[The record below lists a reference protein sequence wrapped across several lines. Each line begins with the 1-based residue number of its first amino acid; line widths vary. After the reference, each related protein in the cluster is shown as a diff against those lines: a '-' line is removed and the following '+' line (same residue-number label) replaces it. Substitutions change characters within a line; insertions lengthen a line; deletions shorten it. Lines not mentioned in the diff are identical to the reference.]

1 MYEIYAASVGLQEHE
16 MASTLKVL
24 RGDHPNCMAEGM
36 YYFPQQ
42 QNLNVSGQKR
52 WGYEDDYAMR
62 CANPGYPPELGTHPS
77 LIMHPHH
84 GRQTQS
90 QADYLDSQK
99 ESSRLSQRAMQNW
112 DTMQLVDK
120 RDSCK
125 ERETTQGVTSLAFLY
140 GAMAS
145 HSAPSA
151 SSSTASALG
160 SSSDGNRS
168 PDSDDPSEAA
178 TDHSQSSGS
187 LCGGNGG
194 DRGSVSSVSQSSV
207 ESSFKRSCHGNPHA
221 HHNSP
226 QWQAG
231 SSYPLEQP
239 EASDS
244 RKNAYQPYE
253 KDGFS
258 SIYPSYMAQKRSHGT
273 QQQLGLRPPNAYT
286 NTHPAS
292 QQLVYGQ
299 QLNGHLQTQT
309 QAQMMHARYL
319 NYQHN
324 VRQGQGKDTA
334 PKVSPIVIPSSH
346 YSPQSKAEPVIAT
359 LMDDHAH
366 WASKPLVV
374 KNLSS
379 SVAKEQYQRV
389 RGDPTCNGGSL
400 EGDAKNALSLS
411 FARTKDTVMP
421 ILIGQAHT
429 QATLSKL
436 ERYRGSEDKYVVL
449 LPGADGREREG
460 LAPSSSMGSASDES
474 SLRFLGSGAT
484 RGNNSLGQSSSCDH
498 DDGDDT
504 GVEASLS
511 CDIRS
516 SGCSEVDEEGT
527 ACGNLVLDEPLG
539 DATHALLSF
548 CMQRNPWMYAPI
560 LGSKPD
566 GGEEQDS
573 IQGLGPGP
581 TALHKDVVSCLNA
594 TPLLREE
601 LECYSEALNPS
612 PFPQGARGHRRR
624 SKPSSTTVTTTSSVP
639 ESSSRRRRDASQ
651 RRAHDAM
658 GGTECDDSSSDE
670 NERERESSEGDL
682 TDDSLD
688 SDEQLSVQARSLSYC
703 NKMSRKRDAV
713 EEMRS
718 FTTFASLRMQE
729 VCDLVCEQET
739 RRAARREE
747 DRDHG
752 LNHWSMQRDGS
763 SRDAAASAAAASLVK
778 ALEMCT
784 QTWWAYANLYK

>member
-24 RGDHPNCMAEGM
+24 RGDHTTCTGEGM
-36 YYFPQQ
+36 YYYGQQ
-42 QNLNVSGQKR
+42 PNLHVNTQKR

-84 GRQTQS
+84 GRQSQS
-90 QADYLDSQK
+90 QADYLDTQK

-145 HSAPSA
+145 HSAPTA

-207 ESSFKRSCHGNPHA
+207 ETSYKRSCHG

-231 SSYPLEQP
+231 SSYPHDQS
-239 EASDS
+239 EASDT
-244 RKNAYQPYE
+244 RKPPYQQYE
-253 KDGFS
+253 KDGYS
-258 SIYPSYMAQKRSHGT
+258 GIYPTFMSQKRQHSTH
-273 QQQLGLRPPNAYT
+273 QQLGLRPANPHT
-286 NTHPAS
+286 NTHPAP
-292 QQLVYGQ
+292 QQMVYGQ
-299 QLNGHLQTQT
+299 QLNAHLQTQT

-324 VRQGQGKDTA
+324 VRQGQGKDAA

-346 YSPQSKAEPVIAT
+346 YSSQSKPEPVIAT

-379 SVAKEQYQRV
+379 STAKEQYQRV
-389 RGDPTCNGGSL
+389 RGDGVCSGGSL
-400 EGDAKNALSLS
+400 ESDAKNVLSLS
-411 FARTKDTVMP
+411 FARTKGTVMP

-429 QATLSKL
+429 QAALSKS
-436 ERYRGSEDKYVVL
+436 ERNRDRDEDKYVVL
-449 LPGADGREREG
+449 LPGSENRDRDG
-460 LAPSSSMGSASDES
+460 LVPSSSMGAGSDDA
-474 SLRFLGSGAT
+474 SLRFLGTGNT
-484 RGNNSLGQSSSCDH
+484 RGSNSTAQRNGCDG
-498 DDGDDT
+498 DDNDDT

-511 CDIRS
+511 CN
-516 SGCSEVDEEGT
+516 EVEEEGP

-548 CMQRNPWMYAPI
+548 CMQRNPWMYAPL
-560 LGSKPD
+560 LGSKAD
-566 GGEEQDS
+566 GEEQDS

-581 TALHKDVVSCLNA
+581 TALHKDVVSCLIA

-624 SKPSSTTVTTTSSVP
+624 SKPSSSTAASTHTRTPFVP
-639 ESSSRRRRDASQ
+639 ESSSRRRRDATQ
-651 RRAHDAM
+651 RRAHDM
-658 GGTECDDSSSDE
+658 IGGTECDDSSSDE

-729 VCDLVCEQET
+729 VCDLVCEQEA

-747 DRDHG
+747 DRDRG

-763 SRDAAASAAAASLVK
+763 SRDAAASAAAASFVK